1 MSKTS
6 KKLLVTKLLFKFPDQ
21 LKNEWPEVFKDL
33 STAYMPT
40 AFLVA
45 LRLEFNNGRIWEIDV
60 ADYSD
65 EYPSISDLLHRLF
78 TDYRSEIKD
87 ISVNVN
93 FDKLKDYIVKSC
105 NMML

>member
-1 MSKTS
+1 M
-6 KKLLVTKLLFKFPDQ
+6 TKLLFKFPDQ

>member
-1 MSKTS
+1 M
-6 KKLLVTKLLFKFPDQ
+6 TKLLFKFPDQ

-45 LRLEFNNGRIWEIDV
+45 LRLEFNNGRIWEININEY
-60 ADYSD
+60 ADQH
-65 EYPSISDLLHRLF
+65 PSISDLLHRLF
-78 TDYRSEIKD
+78 VDYQTEIKD
-87 ISVNVN
+87 ISVNID

-105 NMML
+105 NKML